1 MEPGSNSFF
10 TAAVLIVRQYFNSI
24 VPFIILLLLFTGV
37 AMPVQAATYH
47 VTTTGSDDT
56 GNGSLASPWA
66 SITHALDSVPD
77 DSVIAV
83 HAGTYNGRVRI
94 RGSFA
99 KGVTVR
105 SEPSYQARLRNN
117 DRVIT
122 VYTDSRGATGITLE
136 GFDIAHSGEG
146 SAPLVVHIDG
156 GGNNGVSNITL
167 RNNILHDSYNNDI
180 LKVNN
185 ACRNILISSNMFYNQ
200 TGSDEHID
208 INSVSDVIVENNIF
222 FNDFEGSGRSNSND
236 TSSYIVIK
244 DSNGAGDIYTG
255 SRNVTVR
262 RNVFLHWQGSTGSNF
277 ILLGEDGQNFYEA
290 YDILVENNLLLGDS
304 PHVMRAPFG
313 VKGGRD
319 IIFRNNTISGDLPAL
334 AYAMRLNS
342 EGDNPPNTDISFY
355 NNIWVDQTG
364 SMGAESAQGSNDFS
378 DTPPD
383 QTDSF
388 ILSSNLYWNGGQ
400 AIPASSSE
408 LINYTDDGHRVVA
421 NPLLTTP
428 SSVVLP
434 GWDAGS
440 GRFKDGSASIA
451 AAFTNLVTR
460 YGALWSNSPAV
471 NKGDSVHGASED
483 ILGNSRPIGSGSDIG
498 ALEFGSRS
506 STLPVIIAP
515 VTNLLL
521 KDKP

>member
-1 MEPGSNSFF
+1 MKPGSNSFF
-10 TAAVLIVRQYFNSI
+10 TASVFISRRRFNSI
-24 VPFIILLLLFTGV
+24 LPLITLFFLFT
-37 AMPVQAATYH
+37 AFATPLQAATFH
-47 VTTTGSDDT
+47 VTTTGSDVT
-56 GNGSLASPWA
+56 GTGSLASPWA
-66 SITHALDSVPD
+66 TITHALDSVPD
-77 DSVIAV
+77 GSVIEV
-83 HAGTYNGRVRI
+83 HAGTYTGRIRI
-94 RGSFA
+94 RGTFA
-99 KGVTVR
+99 QGVTVR
-105 SEPSYQARLRNN
+105 SVPSYQARLRNN

-208 INSVSDVIVENNIF
+208 INSVSDVIVEDNIF
-222 FNDFEGSGRSNSND
+222 FNDFEGSGRVNNND

-244 DSNGAGDIYTG
+244 DSNGSGDIYTG
-255 SRNVTVR
+255 SRNITVR
-262 RNVFLHWQGSTGSNF
+262 RNIFLHWQGSTGSNF
-277 ILLGEDGQNFYEA
+277 ILLGEDGQPFYEA
-290 YDILVENNLLLGDS
+290 YDILIENNLLLGDS

-319 IIFRNNTISGDLPAL
+319 VIFRNNTISGDLPAL
-334 AYAMRLNS
+334 AFAMRLNS
-342 EGDNPPNTDISFY
+342 EGDNPANSNISFY

-364 SMGAESAQGSNDFS
+364 SMGAESAQGTNDFS

-408 LINYTDDGHRVVA
+408 LINYTDDSQRVVA
-421 NPLLTTP
+421 NPFLTTP
-428 SSVVLP
+428 SSGDLP
-434 GWDAGS
+434 RWDANS
-440 GRFKDGSASIA
+440 GNFKDGSSSIA
-451 AAFTNLVTR
+451 AAFSNLVIR
-460 YGALWSNSPAV
+460 YAALLSNSPAV
-471 NKGDSVHGASED
+471 NRGDSLHGASED
-483 ILGNSRPIGSGSDIG
+483 IFGNSRPIGSGSDIG
-498 ALEFGSRS
+498 ALEYGSRS
-506 STLPVIIAP
+506 TNLPVTIAP
-515 VTNLLL
+515 VTSLLL